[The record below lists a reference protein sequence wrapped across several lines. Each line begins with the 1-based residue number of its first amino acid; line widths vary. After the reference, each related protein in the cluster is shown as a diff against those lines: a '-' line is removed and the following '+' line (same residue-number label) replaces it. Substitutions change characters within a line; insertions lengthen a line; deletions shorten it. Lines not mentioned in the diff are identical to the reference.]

1 MCGFHFIFYEVE
13 LSRNTI
19 CGLKLYADCEMA
31 PSLRRYGSKHPFFTG
46 SLSTGIEKFREDC
59 YQSDLP
65 SENGSRAW
73 IP

>member
-1 MCGFHFIFYEVE
+1 ME
-13 LSRNTI
+13 
-19 CGLKLYADCEMA
+19 